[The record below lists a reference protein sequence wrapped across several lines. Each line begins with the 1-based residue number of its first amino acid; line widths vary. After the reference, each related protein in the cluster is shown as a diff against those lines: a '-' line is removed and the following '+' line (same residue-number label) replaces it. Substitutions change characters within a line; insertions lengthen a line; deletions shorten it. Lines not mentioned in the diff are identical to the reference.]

1 MAKSLKDLLQGLD
14 NAAEVEKVI
23 KQNLRDENCKL
34 FIDDGVENIYI
45 PKARLDAKIAELR
58 AANDTINNLNDRID
72 EFNGNP
78 KDADTIKN
86 LKAEVKNYQQQ
97 LKQVQL
103 DNAIANAAKD
113 CKAKD
118 IQDVKAFLDMS
129 KISLDTNGNVLG
141 LKEQVDALVESKPYL
156 FDVQEPQQQS
166 PFKGTGAPGK
176 PSNEYLFG
184 SQTMHE
190 GDFGKLLAQQSKPQ
204 NTQEV
209 NSDYFFNSN
218 NNQ

>member
-23 KQNLRDENCKL
+23 KQNLKDENCKL
-34 FIDDGVENIYI
+34 FIDDGVDNIYI

-58 AANDTINNLNDRID
+58 AANDTINNLNDQID

-156 FDVQEPQQQS
+156 FNEQQSQQQV
-166 PFKGTGAPGK
+166 FGGTGAPGK

-184 SQTMHE
+184 SKTMHE
-190 GDFGKLLAQQSKPQ
+190 GDFGKMLAQSNNVKESNQ
-204 NTQEV
+204 V
-209 NSDYFFNSN
+209 DSDYFFKN
-218 NNQ
+218 N

>member
-34 FIDDGVENIYI
+34 FIDDGVDNIYI

-156 FDVQEPQQQS
+156 FNEQQSQQQV
-166 PFKGTGAPGK
+166 FGGTGAPGK

-184 SQTMHE
+184 SKTMHE
-190 GDFGKLLAQQSKPQ
+190 GDFGKMLAQQSNITKESNQ
-204 NTQEV
+204 V
-209 NSDYFFNSN
+209 DSDYFFKN
-218 NNQ
+218 NN